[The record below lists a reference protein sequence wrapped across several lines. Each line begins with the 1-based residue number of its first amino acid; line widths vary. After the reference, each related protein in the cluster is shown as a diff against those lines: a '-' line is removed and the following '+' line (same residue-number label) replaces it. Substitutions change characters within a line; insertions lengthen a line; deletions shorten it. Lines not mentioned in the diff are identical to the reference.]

1 MNNFSDA
8 NLKSIAEKILQD
20 AKKKGATAAEVTIS
34 ADDGFN
40 VAVRLGEVETV
51 EYHQD
56 QDVSIV
62 VYFGHQQGNATTT
75 DLQPASIEATLE
87 AACSIAKLTGEDPCN
102 GLADKELL
110 ATKFPDLDLY
120 HPWDISTEKAVEL
133 ALQCEA
139 IARNDQRITNSDGVT
154 VSSFKGNVI
163 YANSHG
169 FLASQNG
176 SMHDIACVLIA
187 EKNGQMER
195 DYAFTVARN
204 ASDLKS
210 IEWVANEAVQH
221 TVKRLGARK
230 LKTTKAPILFVPEVA
245 RGIWKHFLSA
255 ISGGSLYRKTSF
267 LLDHIE
273 KRVFPDF
280 ITLEEDPFLL
290 KGFGSANFDSD
301 GVATRRQDFVKDGIL
316 ERYLLS
322 HYSAKRLGLQ
332 TTGNADGVHNLFVS
346 HSDLDFNAMLK
357 KMQRGLIVTE
367 VMGQGVNI
375 LTGDYSR
382 GAAGF
387 WVENGE
393 VQYPVS
399 EVTIAGNLRDMF
411 MKILAVGSDIDY
423 RGNILT
429 GSVLIEEMTIAGE

>member
-1 MNNFSDA
+1 MNNFSEE
-8 NLKSIAEKILQD
+8 NLKNIAEKILHD

-56 QDVSIV
+56 QDVSII
-62 VYFGHQQGNATTT
+62 VYFGQRQGSATTT
-75 DLQPASIEATLE
+75 DLQPDSIEATLD

-102 GLADKELL
+102 GLADKGLL
-110 ATKFPDLDLY
+110 ATQFPELDLY
-120 HPWDISTEKAVEL
+120 HLWNISTDQAVEL
-133 ALQCEA
+133 ALECEA
-139 IARNDQRITNSDGVT
+139 IARNDKRITNSDGVT

-163 YANSHG
+163 YGNTHG

-187 EKNGQMER
+187 EKDGQMER
-195 DYAFTVARN
+195 DYAYTVARN
-204 ASDLKS
+204 AKDLKS
-210 IEWVANEAVQH
+210 IEWVANEAIQH

-230 LKTTKAPILFVPEVA
+230 IKTTKAPIMFIPEVA
-245 RGIWKHFLSA
+245 RGLWGHFLAA

-273 KRVFPDF
+273 KRIFPEF
-280 ITLEEDPFLL
+280 ITLRENPFLL
-290 KGFGSANFDSD
+290 KGFGSASFDSD
-301 GVATRRQDFVKDGIL
+301 GVATHQQDFIKDGIL

-322 HYSAKRLGLQ
+322 TYSAKRLGLQ

-346 HSDLDFNAMLK
+346 HSELDFDAMLK
-357 KMQRGLIVTE
+357 RMQRGLIVTE

-393 VQYPVS
+393 IQYPVS

-411 MKILAVGSDIDY
+411 MKIVCVGNDIDH

-429 GSVLIEEMTIAGE
+429 GSVLIEEMMIAGE